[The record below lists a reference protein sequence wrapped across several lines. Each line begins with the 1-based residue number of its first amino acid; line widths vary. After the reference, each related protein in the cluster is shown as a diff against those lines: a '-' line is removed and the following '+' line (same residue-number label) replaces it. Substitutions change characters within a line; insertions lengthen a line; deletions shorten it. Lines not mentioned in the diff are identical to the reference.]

1 MRLAEPF
8 CPPVDL
14 RQLHHFVAIAE
25 HGSISSAAVAL
36 GIAQPS
42 LSEHLSRLE
51 KRLGTQLLMRGAR
64 GVQLTEAGVSLA
76 RSGREILQK
85 MDLAVRDM
93 RQFDGTPQGVV
104 SVGFPPSLSMLLTVP
119 LVETIQLELP
129 DVKLQTSEA
138 MSGDLLDWVGSGRLD
153 FGYVYD
159 MPQTNHLI
167 SKAVMSEEL
176 FLVAASDNWS
186 RPTPS
191 NGFSE
196 QHVALAALHGLPL
209 VLPSKRHSLRN
220 LVEHAA
226 RSNGL
231 QLNIVAEIDS
241 LHEIIA
247 MVDRASAY
255 TILPHAAVCRQISGG
270 NLVLV
275 EIEKPSLRRSVHL
288 IRARAQTL
296 SQAALAVEQTVST
309 IIAETIVRYRLRSI
323 AEERP

>member
-8 CPPVDL
+8 YPPVDL

-51 KRLGTQLLMRGAR
+51 KRLGMQLLMRGTR
-64 GVQLTEAGVSLA
+64 GIQLTEAGAALA
-76 RSGREILQK
+76 QSGREILQK
-85 MDLAVRDM
+85 MDLAVMDI
-93 RQFDGTPQGVV
+93 RQLGGAPKGIV

-119 LVETIQLELP
+119 LVETVQLELP
-129 DVKLQTSEA
+129 GVKLQLSEA
-138 MSGDLLDWVGSGRLD
+138 MSGDLLEWVGSGRLD

-159 MPQTNHLI
+159 VAQTNQLS
-167 SKAVMSEEL
+167 SKTVMNEDL
-176 FLVAASDNWS
+176 FLVTAADNWPQTTLS
-186 RPTPS
+186 S
-191 NGFSE
+191 GFSE
-196 QHVALAALHGLPL
+196 QRISLAALHSLPL

-255 TILPHAAVCRQISGG
+255 TILPHAAVHRQVSEG
-270 NLVLV
+270 NLLLV
-275 EIEKPSLRRSVHL
+275 EIEKPALRRSVHL
-288 IRARAQTL
+288 VRARAQTL
-296 SQAALAVEQTVST
+296 SQAALAVERAIAT
-309 IIAETIVRYRLRSI
+309 IMGEAIKRYSLRSV
-323 AEERP
+323 AEECV